1 MARAEGIPVEMVI
14 VNDDVSLKGTRLA
27 SGARGLAG
35 TVFIHKL
42 VVGGLLSHEEIATRG
57 SISLYVYSPPGENER
72 LIERAGFRQIRV
84 TDTTESAARVAKHWH
99 HAREKGKRNWSQRK
113 AISTSRGCNGSYPV
127 CIP

>member
-42 VVGGLLSHEEIATRG
+42 VVGGLLSLAGALSYAELAAALPEARMV
-57 SISLYVYSPPGENER
+57 SSPC
-72 LIERAGFRQIRV
+72 
-84 TDTTESAARVAKHWH
+84 AARWAPPEIG
-99 HAREKGKRNWSQRK
+99 A
-113 AISTSRGCNGSYPV
+113 SR
-127 CIP
+127 